1 MRLIE
6 CMKDNT
12 QKSKKTKAPYTKE
25 TLDKYDETKEKFLE
39 VYFNN
44 QCHADKSCTQFGIHR
59 ATYYE
64 WRKNPEFRRKCDDVK
79 DQMRCLVDDATIK
92 LLYEGHAE
100 TVKDVRKILKGT
112 DKFPTGRFVKY
123 SLKNLDTLDDIKATR
138 LRAINDF
145 GDGLID
151 QDAVE
156 TINKLLDSL
165 VNNIVA
171 NEGLKDLQAAL
182 IIQKKLGEN
191 G

>member
-1 MRLIE
+1 MT
-6 CMKDNT
+6 KV
-12 QKSKKTKAPYTKE
+12 KTKAHLTKE
-25 TLDKYDETKEKFLE
+25 TLDRNDKTREKFLE

-44 QCHADKSCTQFGIHR
+44 YCHADKSCSQFGIHR

-64 WRKNPEFRRKCDDVK
+64 WRKKHPEFRRKCDDVK

-123 SLKNLDTLDDIKATR
+123 SLKNLNTLDDIKATR
-138 LRAINDF
+138 LRAISDF
-145 GDGLID
+145 GDGLLD

-171 NEGLKDLQAAL
+171 NEGFKDLQEAL
-182 IIQKKLGEN
+182 ILQKKIREN